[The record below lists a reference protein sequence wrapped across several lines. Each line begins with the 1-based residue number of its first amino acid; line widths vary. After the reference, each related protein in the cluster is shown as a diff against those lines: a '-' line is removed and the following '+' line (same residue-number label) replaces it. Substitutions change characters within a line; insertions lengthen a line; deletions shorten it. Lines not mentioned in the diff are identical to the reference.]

1 VGFLYFL
8 QSIRFPILDEIMLLI
23 TRLGEETA
31 FLVLAL
37 VIFWCVDKKQGY
49 YIMSVGFIG
58 TVASQFMKLLC
69 RIPRPWV
76 LDENFTVVGNAK
88 EAATGYSFPSGHSQS
103 GVGTLGGIAATTRNR
118 WIKGVC
124 IALAVLVPFS
134 RMYLGV
140 HTPADV
146 LVGSAIAL
154 VLLFALRPVIL
165 EGGHKAMWIL
175 IGGMLAMA
183 VGYLAFVEL
192 YPFPADIDT
201 HNLESGLK
209 NAYTLLG
216 CLLGVCV
223 VYWADSKWLNFQTD
237 AIWWA
242 QILKALLGFAAVLVI
257 KEGLRAPL
265 DWLFAGHLAG
275 RSARY
280 FLVVVVAGIVWPLSF
295 RWFASLGRKE
305 T

>member
-1 VGFLYFL
+1 MELLYFL
-8 QSIRFPILDEIMLLI
+8 QSIRNPVVDEIMLLI

-37 VIFWCVDKKQGY
+37 VFFWCVDKRRGY
-49 YIMSVGFIG
+49 YMMAVGFVG
-58 TVASQFMKLLC
+58 TIASQFMKLIC

-103 GVGTLGGIAATTRNR
+103 SVGTLGSIAATGKNKWLT
-118 WIKGVC
+118 IVC
-124 IALAVLVPFS
+124 IIFAVLVPFS

-146 LVGSAIAL
+146 LVGSAISL
-154 VLLFALRPVIL
+154 VLIFALKPVMFK
-165 EGGHKAMWIL
+165 GGDKGMWIL
-175 IGGMLAMA
+175 IGAMLALA
-183 VGYLAFVEL
+183 VGYLAYVEL
-192 YPFPADIDT
+192 FPFPADVDA

-223 VYWADSKWLNFQTD
+223 VYFVDSKWLDFQTD

-242 QILKALLGFAAVLVI
+242 QILKAILGLAAVLVV
-257 KEGLRAPL
+257 KEGLKAPL
-265 DWLFAGHLAG
+265 DWMFAGHLAG
-275 RSARY
+275 RAARY
-280 FLVVVVAGIVWPLSF
+280 FLIVVTAGIVWPLSF
-295 RWFASLGRKE
+295 RWFGKLGRKE
-305 T
+305 Q